1 MDIVNL
7 NKFKKTTFFCKIKIN
22 ITKMT
27 LRSNQKT
34 KNKKDFLNVFIW
46 IESKDA

>member
-1 MDIVNL
+1 MDKL
-7 NKFKKTTFFCKIKIN
+7 KKTTFFCKIKIN
-22 ITKMT
+22 IAKMT